1 MVDEDSE
8 LLEKIRDAFSPP
20 DVTDKYPKEAMKVGT
35 IARSTRLN
43 RLGVITDAFYDG
55 EDKDG
60 KKIISYNLLLFP
72 KPKVFSSEPNDF
84 ENQRY
89 YVTTE
94 YEYEIIGYLM
104 MKPVNMSKVNGL
116 FDGRLF

>member
-1 MVDEDSE
+1 MFDPDSE
-8 LLEKIRDAFSPP
+8 LLEKIRDSFSPP
-20 DVTDKYPKEAMKVGT
+20 DVSSEYPKEAMKVGT

-43 RLGVITDAFYDG
+43 KLGVITDAFYDG

-72 KPKVFSSEPNDF
+72 RPKTFSSELNEF
-84 ENQRY
+84 EKQRY

-94 YEYEIIGYLM
+94 YEYEVIGYLM
-104 MKPVNMSKVNGL
+104 MNPINMSKVNGL